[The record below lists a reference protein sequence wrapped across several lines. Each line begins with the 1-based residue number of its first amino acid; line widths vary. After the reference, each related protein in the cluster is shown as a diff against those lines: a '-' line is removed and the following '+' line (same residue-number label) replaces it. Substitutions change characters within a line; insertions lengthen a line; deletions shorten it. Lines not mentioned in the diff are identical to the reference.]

1 MKQIEIEGKSYN
13 IDCNAFTPVQYKAF
27 FKESKRNSKRHNK
40 IEDYENWLKS
50 IEHFKIDDQWIVEVT
65 EFAVDCFLGW

>member
-27 FKESKRNSKRHNK
+27 FKESKRNSKRHA
-40 IEDYENWLKS
+40 S
-50 IEHFKIDDQWIVEVT
+50 IKRLFSQT
-65 EFAVDCFLGW
+65 NSYSTRS